1 MGFRHVFILGFLFLW
16 KCWGENCTTL
26 RFFSTFLEETYV
38 MMPWETIFLLGI
50 TLGNYCM
57 TILLEIGLTLKDLML
72 VFWISPKIMIFSSS
86 IFNELVS
93 SQGKLEMFLGEFVI
107 CKTFISIECDFVCSH
122 NIKHKTSW
130 TMLPRMSYIFTKH
143 GMHGVLPLDYKKTW
157 TNALP
162 SWSYVG

>member
-1 MGFRHVFILGFLFLW
+1 
-16 KCWGENCTTL
+16 
-26 RFFSTFLEETYV
+26 
-38 MMPWETIFLLGI
+38 
-50 TLGNYCM
+50 
-57 TILLEIGLTLKDLML
+57 
-72 VFWISPKIMIFSSS
+72 MIFSSS

-162 SWSYVG
+162 S